1 MIHRIIKSSL
11 KGELTGGR
19 LKKYRKLAIEA
30 AEHSSET
37 ERLAVSLEREV
48 EKMKK
53 AEYMIQY
60 LGEEFDG
67 VISGVTGFGIYVEL
81 ENTIEGMIRLDSLY
95 DDYYIHEP
103 DKYRVIGERT
113 NKVYALGQKVS
124 IIVDGVDVENREIDF
139 VFA

>member
-1 MIHRIIKSSL
+1 
-11 KGELTGGR
+11 
-19 LKKYRKLAIEA
+19 
-30 AEHSSET
+30 
-37 ERLAVSLEREV
+37 
-48 EKMKK
+48 MKK

-60 LGEEFDG
+60 LGEEMDG

-103 DKYRVIGERT
+103 EKYRVVGERT
-113 NKVYALGQKVS
+113 NKIYALGQKVS